1 MLASDTPLVPVAVE
15 DRDGAGRWT
24 TTIGPPVTL
33 NMYRGVPVP
42 KLTMATGGDHA
53 VVIVAAR
60 RLVRISPDGQI
71 AALEGVAPVP
81 GDDAPVE
88 IFLAVDEGS
97 GRMTVNM
104 GGRLFSSTPEG
115 TWVEFAPP
123 VIDGEPGSVRAPIA
137 GVDGRF
143 LIQLQY
149 GATPGL
155 WWFRPN

>member
-1 MLASDTPLVPVAVE
+1 M
-15 DRDGAGRWT
+15 
-24 TTIGPPVTL
+24 
-33 NMYRGVPVP
+33 P

-53 VVIVAAR
+53 VVIVAGR

-81 GDDAPVE
+81 GDDATVE